1 MFLRIQ
7 LLLSKTTP
15 DLCETMK
22 VMGKERVINRL
33 KRAITN

>member
-22 VMGKERVINRL
+22 VMGKERVVQRL
-33 KRAITN
+33 QKALQ